1 MLHPFFLLLKLL
13 FYANE
18 MHMIKDAGRSEKEK
32 FYHYLTGFISENKAD
47 RFNRIIRDRT
57 RYLTIIMEDIFQ
69 PHNISAVLRSCDC
82 FGIQDVHII
91 ENFNKYEVNPAV
103 ALGSSKWIN
112 IYRYNDQENNS
123 ADCFKKIKD
132 QGYAIIAATP
142 HKEGFTP
149 ESLPLENKTALV
161 FGTEYEGLSETAIN
175 MADGF
180 VGIPMYGFT
189 ESFNISVSA
198 ALLLRAL
205 VERLRHSAVEW
216 QLTEIE
222 QLDVRIQWA
231 KTAIKRS
238 DLIEKD
244 FLRKIKK

>member
-1 MLHPFFLLLKLL
+1 
-13 FYANE
+13 
-18 MHMIKDAGRSEKEK
+18 MIKDLGRSEKER
-32 FYHYLTGFISENKAD
+32 FYHYLTGFISENKTD
-47 RFNRIIRDRT
+47 RFNRIIGDRT
-57 RYLTIIMEDIFQ
+57 RYLTIVMEDIFQ
-69 PHNISAVLRSCDC
+69 PHNTSAVLRSCDC

-103 ALGSSKWIN
+103 ALGASKWID
-112 IYRYNDQENNS
+112 IYKYNKLENNS
-123 ADCFKKIKD
+123 ADCFEKLKA
-132 QGYAIIAATP
+132 QGYRIIAATP

-149 ESLPLENKTALV
+149 ESLPLENKIALI

-205 VERLRHSAVEW
+205 IERLHHSTIVW
-216 QLTEIE
+216 QLAEE
-222 QLDVRIQWA
+222 EKLDVRIQWA
-231 KTAIKRS
+231 KNAIKRA

-244 FLRKIKK
+244 FLKKINK